1 MPSSRFSGR
10 YRRGNSAAG
19 WAKVRSQRAVPT
31 ISLSTRVDKM
41 GTLPPSL
48 FELRRTSRFV
58 PRYDFA
64 VVAIEAAC
72 AGHDIRFSNNGDDS

>member
-10 YRRGNSAAG
+10 YRRGNSAVG
-19 WAKVRSQRAVPT
+19 WAKVRSSRAVPT
-31 ISLSTRVDKM
+31 ISLSTRVEKM

-48 FELRRTSRFV
+48 FDLRRTSRFV
-58 PRYDFA
+58 SPYDFA
-64 VVAIEAAC
+64 LVAIEAAC